1 MPGSHGVLH
10 NMSSRFWLTAG
21 YALIGACLVGALIS
35 LYFGDHGFAMFLG
48 FVGTA
53 SGGYL
58 VNLGRWSKVQGE
70 RGDDQSPGL

>member
-1 MPGSHGVLH
+1 MLH
-10 NMSSRFWLTAG
+10 DMSRRFWLTAG
-21 YALIGACLVGALIS
+21 YAIIGACVVGALIS
-35 LYFGDHGFAMFLG
+35 LYFGDHGLAMLLG

-70 RGDDQSPGL
+70 HSDDQSPGL